1 VAQAPLSFEHAD
13 AKRRAEVA
21 VVAQAVALD
30 GLNLY
35 FASSQLRAHEPMVLA
50 AMQQNPL
57 ALGAAPEPLR
67 VALGGDRATMAAAVG
82 RNGRALQFAS
92 PALRRDKP
100 LVLLA
105 VAQDGYALEF
115 AADVLRADKDVV
127 LAAASGGGAGG
138 GGGGAVRLFA
148 SARLLA
154 DGAVALAAMHPTE
167 RYVALAARAAASA
180 ERAAGG
186 SNNQGS

>member
-1 VAQAPLSFEHAD
+1 MAQAPLSFEHAD
-13 AKRRAEVA
+13 AKRRAEAA

-67 VALGGDRATMAAAVG
+67 LALGSDRATMAAAVG

-115 AADVLRADKDVV
+115 AADVLRADKGVV
-127 LAAASGGGAGG
+127 LAAANGGGAGG
-138 GGGGAVRLFA
+138 GSGGAVRLFA
-148 SARLLA
+148 SAQLLA

-167 RYVALAARAAASA
+167 RYVALAARTAASG